1 MRVYPMYG
9 KAPNRTRPAAA
20 QAGVLW
26 AHRCSAALLSLSL
39 QWAATFAEA
48 DAQSVPEDDL
58 VRITARVQDVDTRTN
73 LLGAVLELSGV
84 ANRYVTG
91 EGGRVSF
98 DAALGDYTLTVRKG
112 GYSTLRG
119 DFTVF
124 RAGEFLLR
132 MSQSTDGDMNAP
144 SRLLVRVVESR
155 SERPIEGAT
164 VTLVGGP
171 VGVTNSDGR
180 ADFRDLESRLAQVR
194 VEMIGYAVR
203 TEPVA
208 LHPDRTTA
216 VDVEMTIEAVPLRPL
231 RVEVRS
237 RFLEANGV
245 YRRMDQ
251 GRVMHLLTRRVIE
264 DRGSARISDA
274 FSRVPGLKIS
284 RESTY
289 RSVLMAPSNCPLS
302 IYVDGV
308 PFGVDIE
315 GSVNIDQIPPNWVEL
330 AEVYWGNRAPIEYRG
345 EGCGVVLI
353 WTRQSSRSGS
363 VSDQE

>member
-1 MRVYPMYG
+1 MNG
-9 KAPNRTRPAAA
+9 KAPNRTRPASAVS
-20 QAGVLW
+20 AGVVW
-26 AHRCSAALLSLSL
+26 AHRCSAVLLSLSL
-39 QWAATFAEA
+39 QWTATFAEA
-48 DAQSVPEDDL
+48 GAQSIPEGDL
-58 VRITARVQDVDTRTN
+58 VRITARVQDVDTRAN

-84 ANRYVTG
+84 PNRFVTG
-91 EGGRVSF
+91 AGGRVSF

-124 RAGEFLLR
+124 RAGDFLLR
-132 MSQSTDGDMNAP
+132 MSQSTEGDMNAP
-144 SRLLVRVVESR
+144 SRLLVRVVESV
-155 SERPIEGAT
+155 SGRPIEGAT

-171 VGVTNSDGR
+171 AGVTNTDGR

-308 PFGVDIE
+308 PFGTDIE

-353 WTRQSSRSGS
+353 WTRQNSRPGS
-363 VSDQE
+363 VSDRE

>member
-1 MRVYPMYG
+1 MYG
-9 KAPNRTRPAAA
+9 NAPNRTRPATADT
-20 QAGVLW
+20 AGTAW
-26 AHRCSAALLSLSL
+26 AHRCRSVLLALALP
-39 QWAATFAEA
+39 WATMPAEA
-48 DAQSVPEDDL
+48 GAQNVPEDGL
-58 VRITARVQDVDTRTN
+58 VRITARIQDVDTRTD

-98 DAALGDYTLTVRKG
+98 EAAVGDYTLTVRKG

-119 DFTVF
+119 DFSVL

-132 MSQSTDGDMNAP
+132 MSQAADGDMSAP
-144 SRLLVRVVESR
+144 SRLLVKVVDSQWG
-155 SERPIEGAT
+155 RPIEGAT
-164 VTLVGGP
+164 VTLEGGA
-171 VGVTNSDGR
+171 VGVTDSEGR
-180 ADFRDLESRLAQVR
+180 ADFRDLESRLARLR

-251 GRVMHLLTRRVIE
+251 GRVMHLLTRRAVE
-264 DRGSARISDA
+264 ERGSARVSDA
-274 FSRVPGLKIS
+274 FSHIPGLKIS

-302 IYVDGV
+302 VYVDGV

-315 GSVNIDQIPPNWVEL
+315 GSVNIDQIPPDWVEL

-353 WTRQSSRSGS
+353 WTRQSSRPGS

>member
-9 KAPNRTRPAAA
+9 NAPNRTRPAAEA
-20 QAGVLW
+20 AGVVW
-26 AHRCSAALLSLSL
+26 AHRCSAVLLALSL
-39 QWAATFAEA
+39 QWAATPAPA
-48 DAQSVPEDDL
+48 GAQDVPDDDL
-58 VRITARVQDVDTRTN
+58 VRITARVQDVDTRTD

-91 EGGRVSF
+91 NDGRVTF

-132 MSQSTDGDMNAP
+132 MSESTDGDMNAP
-144 SRLLVRVVESR
+144 SRLLVKVVDSHQGT
-155 SERPIEGAT
+155 PIEGAA
-164 VTLVGGP
+164 VTLVGGA
-171 VGVTNSDGR
+171 VGVTDSEGR

-208 LHPDRTTA
+208 LHPDRTTV

-251 GRVMHLLTRRVIE
+251 GRVMHLLTRRVIQ

-289 RSVLMAPSNCPLS
+289 RSVLMAPSNCPLA
-302 IYVDGV
+302 IYVDGI
-308 PFGVDIE
+308 PLGVDIE
-315 GSVNIDQIPPNWVEL
+315 GSVNIDQIPPDWVEL

-345 EGCGVVLI
+345 DGCGVVLI
-353 WTRQSSRSGS
+353 WTRQSSRPGS
-363 VSDQE
+363 VSDRE

>member
-9 KAPNRTRPAAA
+9 KAPNRTRPAAEA
-20 QAGVLW
+20 AGVVW
-26 AHRCSAALLSLSL
+26 AHRCSAVLLALSL
-39 QWAATFAEA
+39 QWTAAPAPASAQNVAES
-48 DAQSVPEDDL
+48 DP
-58 VRITARVQDVDTRTN
+58 VRITARVQDVDTRTD

-132 MSQSTDGDMNAP
+132 MSQSADGDMNAP

-155 SERPIEGAT
+155 SGRPIEGAT

-171 VGVTNSDGR
+171 AGVTNTDGR

-284 RESTY
+284 RESSY

-308 PFGVDIE
+308 PFGADIE

-345 EGCGVVLI
+345 AGCGVVLI
-353 WTRQSSRSGS
+353 WTRQSSRPGS